1 MPITVACECGKQ
13 LRVKE
18 ELAGKK
24 IRCPGCQAIVAVPAA
39 DAEMEESPRRPAR
52 ADAIEEDEV
61 PAPKASRKAAPVEDE
76 EPPRKP
82 AKKPAQADDH
92 DDDYVEEEDRYAARK
107 KKAARARLFAVL
119 GVGVIVLGLAC
130 AGGGV
135 LLYYFVINPPP
146 SRILVGKWQVDTEA
160 TLKLYPENEQK
171 LLHKSLE
178 RESFGTLEFRSD
190 GTLETGKE
198 GAMRKD
204 KWEKVSSQGDTVT
217 IDIIS
222 EYSLS
227 KGKTDELSS
236 RWTITVKSR
245 DQILLAPA
253 EKKGTDSF
261 KGLVLKRM

>member
-24 IRCPGCQAIVAVPAA
+24 IRCPGCQAIVVVPAA
-39 DAEMEESPRRPAR
+39 DAVVEESPRRPAR
-52 ADAIEEDEV
+52 VEAIEEDEA
-61 PAPKASRKAAPVEDE
+61 PAPKARRQAAPVEDE
-76 EPPRKP
+76 APPRQP
-82 AKKPAQADDH
+82 AKKPARADDY
-92 DDDYVEEEDRYAARK
+92 DNDYAEEEDRYAARK

-146 SRILVGKWQVDTEA
+146 SRIMVGKWQLDTEA

-171 LLHKSLE
+171 RLGDLLEIQWK
-178 RESFGTLEFRSD
+178 GTMEFKSD
-190 GTLETGKE
+190 GTLEVVQAGVTQKG
-198 GAMRKD
+198 

-217 IDIIS
+217 IDLIS
-222 EYSLS
+222 EHPGS
-227 KGKTDELSS
+227 KGKTEELAW
-236 RWTITVKSR
+236 RCTITVQNKN
-245 DQILLAPA
+245 QILFTPA
-253 EKKGTDSF
+253 DQKGTEKF
-261 KGLVLKRM
+261 KGLVFKRV